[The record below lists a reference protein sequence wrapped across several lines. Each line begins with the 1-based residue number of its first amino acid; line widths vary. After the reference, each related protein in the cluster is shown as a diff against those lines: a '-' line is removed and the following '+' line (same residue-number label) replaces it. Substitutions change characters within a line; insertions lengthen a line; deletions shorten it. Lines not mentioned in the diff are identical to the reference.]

1 LQFIPV
7 VPVARQVAG
16 FSSIVM
22 SEQRFAHLH
31 LHTDYS
37 LLDGAIQIKP
47 LARRTEELG
56 MTACAMTD
64 HGNMFGAISFYN
76 TMKSRGIKPIIGCE
90 TYIARGS
97 RRDRAASAPGEKAN
111 HHLILLAK
119 DLDGY
124 RNLVRL
130 TSKAYTEGFYYKP
143 RIDRELLAEHSKGL
157 IALSACLSGVPSA
170 ALARDKFDEA
180 AAAAVAFEEIMGKGN
195 YFLEIQEHGLD
206 AQQRIRKPLVELS
219 KRTGVPLVATN
230 DAHYLTPEDSRAHDV
245 LLCIGSGKTVT
256 ETNRL
261 RYASPNFYVRSPEE
275 MWRIFGDELP
285 ETLTR
290 TVEIADRC
298 DLKLPE
304 NINHLPNYPIPE
316 GEVASPDEYFE
327 KVVRDGFERRQQ
339 QVWDRQLS
347 RGKLKHPLSDYQ
359 TRLASEIAMIKQ
371 MGFAGYFLIV
381 WDFVRYAK
389 ENSIPVGPGRGSSA
403 GSLVA
408 YCLEI
413 TDVDP
418 LEYDLIFERFLN
430 PGRIS
435 MPDID
440 IDFCVRGR
448 GDVINHVA
456 DLYGRDSVCQ
466 IITFG
471 TLASRAAIKDVGR
484 ALEMP
489 YSEVDRI
496 AKMIP
501 PPVRGRNVSLTQA
514 LEQVPELR
522 KEIET
527 NPAVKDLME
536 IAQRLE
542 GCARHSSVHA
552 AGVVISP
559 VPLQELIPIAVSG
572 KEEIT
577 TQYVMSDLEKTGM
590 LKMDFLALTALT
602 VINDCLISI
611 KQLLGEEINWP
622 DIALNDQK
630 TMTVFGEGRTDAVF
644 QFESSGMQEICR
656 KLKPKDVEDLSALN
670 ALYRPGPL
678 DGGMVEEF
686 IQRHRGLKTVRYLV
700 PEMKE
705 ILSNTFGVLVYQEQI
720 MQLAQKLAGYTLS
733 EADLMRRAMGKK
745 KREEMALHEQK
756 FVNGAV
762 ERGIKKE
769 KAEKIFSLM
778 DKFSDYGFPRSHA
791 VAYAF
796 LAFQTAY
803 LKAHFPEHFYAAVL
817 SSEAQDAAKVFKYS
831 KELRMQGIKLLP
843 PDVNESYSGFT
854 PLTGAIRYGLAAIK
868 GLGLSTVNSVI
879 EARKAGPF
887 KSFFEFTE
895 RMAHSGLNKRVLE
908 GLVGAGAFDSLQ
920 ADARELHEWR
930 GALFAAIDGALARAQ
945 RAKRERLQG
954 QTGLFGSSFE
964 DAGFVEQPLTTGV
977 PWTRSQL
984 LLAEKAALGFYVTAH
999 PLGSYLDLLQS
1010 SKAVKSIELPNLSSG
1025 TRVQSAGIISDLQP
1039 KTTKKG
1045 DRFALLR
1052 LEDEAGGTKC
1062 VLWPETYRKYAS
1074 LVKNEL
1080 PVLISGRL
1088 ELSEDNPPSIIVDQV
1103 QSLDELVKAK
1113 ELVVL
1118 RVPPAPNDPAELF
1131 DSILHLISTNAGN
1144 CDVMLETAVDQDIL
1158 VRVKVSSS
1166 LRVERCE
1173 RFETAVRKIGC
1184 VLKVEKMALSNG
1196 V

>member
-1 LQFIPV
+1 MP
-7 VPVARQVAG
+7 
-16 FSSIVM
+16 
-22 SEQRFAHLH
+22 EQRFTHLH

-47 LARRTEELG
+47 LAKRLEELG
-56 MTACAMTD
+56 MNACAMTD
-64 HGNMFGAISFYN
+64 HGNMFGAITFYN

-97 RRDRAASAPGEKAN
+97 RLDRAATAPGEKAR
-111 HHLILLAK
+111 HHLILLAQN
-119 DLDGY
+119 LEGY

-143 RIDRELLAEHSKGL
+143 RIDKELLAEHSKGL

-170 ALARDKFDEA
+170 ALARNSFDEA
-180 AAAAVAFEEIMGKGN
+180 AAAALEFQEIMGKGN
-195 YFLEIQEHGLD
+195 YFLEIQEHGIES
-206 AQQRIRKPLVELS
+206 QQKIHKALVDLS
-219 KRTGVPLVATN
+219 KQTGVPLVATN
-230 DAHYLTPEDSRAHDV
+230 DAHYLTTEDARAHDV
-245 LLCIGSGKTVT
+245 LLCIGSGKTVS

-261 RYASPNFYVRSPEE
+261 RFLSPNFYVRSPEE
-275 MWRIFGDELP
+275 MWRIFGNELP
-285 ETLTR
+285 EALTR
-290 TVEIADRC
+290 TVEIAESC

-316 GEVASPDEYFE
+316 GESSPDDYFE
-327 KVVRDGFERRQQ
+327 KVVREGFERRRQRVWERQQ
-339 QVWDRQLS
+339 S
-347 RGKLKHPLSDYQ
+347 RGKLKYPLADYQ

-484 ALEMP
+484 ALDMP
-489 YSEVDRI
+489 YAEVDRI

-527 NPAVKDLME
+527 NPNVKELME

-572 KEEIT
+572 KDEVT

-590 LKMDFLALTALT
+590 LKMDFLALTALS
-602 VINDCLISI
+602 VINDCLISV
-611 KQLLGEEINWP
+611 KQLLGEEINWA
-622 DIALNDQK
+622 DIALNDEK
-630 TMTVFGEGRTDAVF
+630 TMMVFGEGRTDAVF

-686 IQRHRGLKTVRYLV
+686 IQRHRGLKTVRYIV

-745 KREEMALHEQK
+745 KREEMAVHEQK

-791 VAYAF
+791 VAYAY

-803 LKAHFPEHFYAAVL
+803 LKAHFAEHFYAAVL

-831 KELRMQGIKLLP
+831 KELRAQGIKLLP
-843 PDVNESYSGFT
+843 PDVNESFSGFT
-854 PLTGAIRYGLAAIK
+854 PLPGAIRYGLAAIK
-868 GLGLSTVNSVI
+868 GLGLATVNSVI
-879 EARKAGPF
+879 EARKEGVPF

-920 ADARELHEWR
+920 SDSRELHEWR
-930 GALFAAIDGALARAQ
+930 GALFNSIDGALARAQ
-945 RAKRERLQG
+945 RAKRERIQG
-954 QTGLFGSSFE
+954 QTGLFGAGFE

-984 LLAEKAALGFYVTAH
+984 LLAEKAALGFYVTSH
-999 PLGSYLDLLQS
+999 PLGAYLDLLQAS
-1010 SKAVKSIELPNLSSG
+1010 RAAKSFDLPNLASG
-1025 TRVQSAGIISDLQP
+1025 ARIHAGGIINDLQSR
-1039 KTTKKG
+1039 TTKKG

-1062 VLWPETYRKYAS
+1062 VLWPETYRKYSA

-1118 RVPPAPNDPAELF
+1118 RVPAAPGDPAELF
-1131 DSILHLISTNAGN
+1131 DNILHLINTNAGN
-1144 CDVMLETAVDQDIL
+1144 CDVVLETAVDQDVV
-1158 VRVKVSSS
+1158 VRVKVSST
-1166 LRVERCE
+1166 LRVERSE
-1173 RFETAVRKIGC
+1173 KFETAVRKMGC
-1184 VLKVEKMALSNG
+1184 VLKIEKMALTNG
-1196 V
+1196 G